1 MNKKKLLAKF
11 IRLIKNEKELTN
23 FIAFIFNYKDFND
36 YNYIFRL
43 LEKEDRVVIDIYDNI
58 SNNRFNRYIFS
69 FSNNNLKT
77 KVIKENN
84 VFITYINVNALKEGN
99 NNLYKLAYMFKLN
112 KKEMIIYA
120 STFLESKYIEIL
132 KRIIK

>member
-1 MNKKKLLAKF
+1 MQEVHYTVTF
-11 IRLIKNEKELTN
+11 IRLIKKEKELTN
-23 FIAFIFNYKDFND
+23 FIAFICNYKDFND

-84 VFITYINVNALKEGN
+84 VFITYINVNTLKEGN

>member
-11 IRLIKNEKELTN
+11 IRLIKKEKELTN
-23 FIAFIFNYKDFND
+23 FIAFIYNYKDFND

-84 VFITYINVNALKEGN
+84 VFITYINVNTLKEGN

>member
-11 IRLIKNEKELTN
+11 IRLIKKEKELTN
-23 FIAFIFNYKDFND
+23 FIAFIYNYKDFND

-84 VFITYINVNALKEGN
+84 VFITYINVNTIKERN